1 MLEVKQVSKRYD
13 GGRGVK
19 NIDFSMQ
26 RGEIV
31 GFLGP
36 NGAGKT
42 TTMRMI
48 TGYLYPTEGR
58 ITVDG
63 LSVHD
68 EAKKAKS
75 KIGYLPETP
84 PLYPDL
90 TVEAYLKFVAKL
102 RGVPAREQK
111 VRVAEMVSRLGLSGR
126 EKQSVRHL
134 SKGYKQRL
142 GLAQAI
148 IHKPDLLV
156 LDEPTSGLDPSQ
168 IIEIRSLIRE
178 LGENHTVLLSTH
190 ILQEVGALCDRVLII
205 NRGELVM
212 DGAPDEIGARMEN
225 RFAVSLEV
233 QGERNRVEN
242 VLGEWAA
249 SRGISAEI
257 RGESSPQIAGLHGS
271 QMDVSHLQADTAKH
285 PIDAASHTTERARVE
300 EARGNEKITADTS
313 VEVTG
318 ERTAEMPVEKIAE
331 MPDSDRSAS
340 SLAAPAE
347 AADQRNSASEEAA
360 SLSSAAVSSKVVSS
374 NAVSSEV
381 ASSTALSDVKSTDGK
396 SSAAA
401 SNVASTD
408 VASSEV
414 TAPTA
419 ASSAVSIHSVTVPIG
434 SVRARLTAEGQ
445 EDFRAELF
453 RLLAGADLP
462 ILELHK
468 ENLTLEDVFLK
479 LTEGD
484 EAPLPDSSSTGGE
497 HV

>member
-13 GGRGVK
+13 GGRGVQQ
-19 NIDFSMQ
+19 IDFSMQ

-48 TGYLYPTEGR
+48 TGYLYPTEGT

-68 EAKKAKS
+68 EARRARS

-102 RGVPAREQK
+102 RDVPAREQK
-111 VRVAEMVSRLGLSGR
+111 LRVAEMVSRLGLGGR
-126 EKQSVRHL
+126 ERQSIRHL

-212 DGAPDEIGARMEN
+212 DGAPNEIGARMEN
-225 RFAVSLEV
+225 RFVVSVEV
-233 QGERNRVEN
+233 SGERERVER

-249 SRGISAEI
+249 ERGIVAEI
-257 RGESSPQIAGLHGS
+257 KHGADVHGTAVVADIETNAAKESTEPPEYGNVLGEENSGRAENSARSGEETGTFEH
-271 QMDVSHLQADTAKH
+271 TKN
-285 PIDAASHTTERARVE
+285 DAASAEAGERRGDEQTAEQDEAASPSEPAVQPVVIDSPAAAEISELAVQSGSPDAANE
-300 EARGNEKITADTS
+300 EQAETS
-313 VEVTG
+313 VEAVQVVDLSG
-318 ERTAEMPVEKIAE
+318 EPAQPADPV
-331 MPDSDRSAS
+331 
-340 SLAAPAE
+340 L
-347 AADQRNSASEEAA
+347 
-360 SLSSAAVSSKVVSS
+360 VSPSQ
-374 NAVSSEV
+374 
-381 ASSTALSDVKSTDGK
+381 
-396 SSAAA
+396 
-401 SNVASTD
+401 
-408 VASSEV
+408 
-414 TAPTA
+414 PTA
-419 ASSAVSIHSVTVPIG
+419 G
-434 SVRARLTAEGQ
+434 VRAVLTASGQ
-445 EDFRAELF
+445 EDFRVELF
-453 RLLAGADLP
+453 RLLAEADLP

-468 ENLTLEDVFLK
+468 ENLTLEDVFMK
-479 LTEGD
+479 LTEGEQASVASPVD
-484 EAPLPDSSSTGGE
+484 PTVSMPQSGGE
-497 HV
+497 RA

>member
-13 GGRGVK
+13 GGRGVQ

-48 TGYLYPTEGR
+48 TGYLYPTEGT

-68 EAKKAKS
+68 EARRARA

-111 VRVAEMVSRLGLSGR
+111 LRIAEMVSRLGLNGR

-148 IHKPDLLV
+148 IHQPDLLV

-212 DGAPDEIGARMEN
+212 DGAPDEIGKRMES

-233 QGERNRVEN
+233 RGERRRVER
-242 VLGEWAA
+242 VLGDWASA
-249 SRGISAEI
+249 RGISAEI
-257 RGESSPQIAGLHGS
+257 HR
-271 QMDVSHLQADTAKH
+271 
-285 PIDAASHTTERARVE
+285 DAEGR
-300 EARGNEKITADTS
+300 EAE
-313 VEVTG
+313 
-318 ERTAEMPVEKIAE
+318 PVEAGRVLPQDDNVSAALEPELEQSVPEQTAPDETSSVPRPVQAE
-331 MPDSDRSAS
+331 QPVQSAS
-340 SLAAPAE
+340 VVPA
-347 AADQRNSASEEAA
+347 NSAVPA
-360 SLSSAAVSSKVVSS
+360 
-374 NAVSSEV
+374 
-381 ASSTALSDVKSTDGK
+381 D
-396 SSAAA
+396 
-401 SNVASTD
+401 
-408 VASSEV
+408 
-414 TAPTA
+414 P
-419 ASSAVSIHSVTVPIG
+419 ASSADG
-434 SVRARLTAEGQ
+434 SVRALLTADGH
-445 EDFRAELF
+445 EDFRVELF
-453 RLLAGADLP
+453 RLLAEADLP

-479 LTEGD
+479 LTADNAGSSPVES
-484 EAPLPDSSSTGGE
+484 EAETAAEDFSVEAVSPESPDQTDDGGE
-497 HV
+497 RR

>member
-1 MLEVKQVSKRYD
+1 MLEVKQVSKKYD
-13 GGRGVK
+13 GGRGVQK
-19 NIDFSMQ
+19 IDFSMQ

-48 TGYLYPTEGR
+48 TGYLYPTEGI

-68 EAKKAKS
+68 EARKARS
-75 KIGYLPETP
+75 KIGYLPEMP

-90 TVEAYLKFVAKL
+90 TVDSYLKFVAKL

-111 VRVAEMVSRLGLSGR
+111 LRVAEMVSRLGLNGR
-126 EKQSVRHL
+126 ERQSVRHL

-225 RFAVSLEV
+225 RFAVTLEV
-233 QGERNRVEN
+233 GGERERIET
-242 VLGEWAA
+242 VLGRWAEA
-249 SRGISAEI
+249 RGITAEI
-257 RGESSPQIAGLHGS
+257 RTGPPEAGENP
-271 QMDVSHLQADTAKH
+271 
-285 PIDAASHTTERARVE
+285 
-300 EARGNEKITADTS
+300 
-313 VEVTG
+313 VT
-318 ERTAEMPVEKIAE
+318 
-331 MPDSDRSAS
+331 
-340 SLAAPAE
+340 SLAIDGSE
-347 AADQRNSASEEAA
+347 AN
-360 SLSSAAVSSKVVSS
+360 SSAA
-374 NAVSSEV
+374 
-381 ASSTALSDVKSTDGK
+381 STAAPDQDRVSEKGESIMSSDNTKISTIEKTHSENPESLALSNTQIS
-396 SSAAA
+396 
-401 SNVASTD
+401 
-408 VASSEV
+408 
-414 TAPTA
+414 
-419 ASSAVSIHSVTVPIG
+419 G
-434 SVRARLTAEGQ
+434 SVRALLTAGDQ
-445 EDFRAELF
+445 QDFRVELF
-453 RLLAGADLP
+453 RLLAEADLP

-479 LTEGD
+479 LTSDPAASAAEDSTVADKPVSLNRSDGAASSETTD
-484 EAPLPDSSSTGGE
+484 SPDANSGGE
-497 HV
+497 RE

>member
-13 GGRGVK
+13 GGRGVQ
-19 NIDFSMQ
+19 NIDFSMR

-48 TGYLYPTEGR
+48 TGYLYPTEGI

-68 EAKKAKS
+68 QARKARS
-75 KIGYLPETP
+75 RIGYLPETP

-90 TVEAYLKFVAKL
+90 TVDSYLKFVAKL

-111 VRVAEMVSRLGLSGR
+111 LRVAEMVSRLGLNGR

-225 RFAVSLEV
+225 RFAVTLEV
-233 QGERNRVEN
+233 GGERERIET
-242 VLGEWAA
+242 VLGQWAEA
-249 SRGISAEI
+249 RGIAAEI
-257 RGESSPQIAGLHGS
+257 RTGPLES
-271 QMDVSHLQADTAKH
+271 
-285 PIDAASHTTERARVE
+285 ER
-300 EARGNEKITADTS
+300 N
-313 VEVTG
+313 
-318 ERTAEMPVEKIAE
+318 
-331 MPDSDRSAS
+331 
-340 SLAAPAE
+340 L
-347 AADQRNSASEEAA
+347 
-360 SLSSAAVSSKVVSS
+360 AVSSAIV
-374 NAVSSEV
+374 E
-381 ASSTALSDVKSTDGK
+381 SDTDRP
-396 SSAAA
+396 A
-401 SNVASTD
+401 
-408 VASSEV
+408 ASSEV
-414 TAPTA
+414 PDQDCVSENGEPKA
-419 ASSAVSIHSVTVPIG
+419 ASDDPESSTLEKTGLQSAEGFVSSDRQTHS
-434 SVRARLTAEGQ
+434 SVRALLTAADQ
-445 EDFRAELF
+445 QDFRVELF
-453 RLLAGADLP
+453 RLLADADLP

-479 LTEGD
+479 LTSEPAD
-484 EAPLPDSSSTGGE
+484 LPGKSGGE
-497 HV
+497 RE

>member
-1 MLEVKQVSKRYD
+1 MLEVKQVCKRYD
-13 GGRGVK
+13 GGRGVQ

-48 TGYLYPTEGR
+48 TGYLYPTEGT

-68 EAKKAKS
+68 EARKARS

-102 RGVPAREQK
+102 RDVPTREQK
-111 VRVAEMVSRLGLSGR
+111 LRVAEMVSRLGLTGR
-126 EKQSVRHL
+126 ERQSIRHL

-212 DGAPDEIGARMEN
+212 DGAPGEIGARMEN
-225 RFAVSLEV
+225 RFVVSVEV
-233 QGERNRVEN
+233 RGERERVES
-242 VLGEWAA
+242 VLGDWAKT
-249 SRGISAEI
+249 RGISAEI
-257 RGESSPQIAGLHGS
+257 KAETKEGSAAHGLGTPASLPMEDAQEQTSSITESGHPDNVLVIPVVTDSPAAAE
-271 QMDVSHLQADTAKH
+271 VSELEAQTGTSAEASEDLAK
-285 PIDAASHTTERARVE
+285 PAAEALVAEKTEKAAVQ
-300 EARGNEKITADTS
+300 
-313 VEVTG
+313 
-318 ERTAEMPVEKIAE
+318 P
-331 MPDSDRSAS
+331 
-340 SLAAPAE
+340 AAPASVE
-347 AADQRNSASEEAA
+347 AVQVVDLSAERPQQPLPKQPQAQIPAA
-360 SLSSAAVSSKVVSS
+360 QP
-374 NAVSSEV
+374 
-381 ASSTALSDVKSTDGK
+381 ASG
-396 SSAAA
+396 
-401 SNVASTD
+401 
-408 VASSEV
+408 
-414 TAPTA
+414 
-419 ASSAVSIHSVTVPIG
+419 
-434 SVRARLTAEGQ
+434 VRAVLTASGQ
-445 EDFRAELF
+445 EDFRVELF
-453 RLLAGADLP
+453 RLLAEADLP

-468 ENLTLEDVFLK
+468 ENLTLEDVFIK

-484 EAPLPDSSSTGGE
+484 KTSTAPAEQSSVSGTQSGGE
-497 HV
+497 GQ

>member
-13 GGRGVK
+13 GGRGVHG
-19 NIDFSMQ
+19 IDFSMQ

-48 TGYLYPTEGR
+48 TGYLYPTEGM

-63 LSVHD
+63 LSVHE
-68 EAKKAKS
+68 EARKARS
-75 KIGYLPETP
+75 RIGYLPETP

-90 TVEAYLKFVAKL
+90 TVESYLKFVAKL

-111 VRVAEMVSRLGLSGR
+111 MRTAEMVSRLGLTGR

-168 IIEIRSLIRE
+168 IIEIRGLIRE

-233 QGERNRVEN
+233 RGERERVESA
-242 VLGEWAA
+242 LGEWAEA
-249 SRGISAEI
+249 KGISAEI
-257 RGESSPQIAGLHGS
+257 REGTKPQVADESAAKSAENLRDSG
-271 QMDVSHLQADTAKH
+271 QAAVL
-285 PIDAASHTTERARVE
+285 PDALRE
-300 EARGNEKITADTS
+300 TS
-313 VEVTG
+313 
-318 ERTAEMPVEKIAE
+318 
-331 MPDSDRSAS
+331 
-340 SLAAPAE
+340 AE
-347 AADQRNSASEEAA
+347 AAAEDTDGASPARRAA
-360 SLSSAAVSSKVVSS
+360 SPEASAHAH
-374 NAVSSEV
+374 E
-381 ASSTALSDVKSTDGK
+381 
-396 SSAAA
+396 
-401 SNVASTD
+401 
-408 VASSEV
+408 
-414 TAPTA
+414 
-419 ASSAVSIHSVTVPIG
+419 
-434 SVRARLTAEGQ
+434 SVRALLTAPGQ
-445 EDFRAELF
+445 EDFRIELF
-453 RLLAGADLP
+453 RFLAAADLP

-479 LTEGD
+479 LTEDGGASAE
-484 EAPLPDSSSTGGE
+484 EARSVRKPSASSRERAEEEDAGSPISEPSVSEPADPAQKSPTGGE
-497 HV
+497 RP

>member
-1 MLEVKQVSKRYD
+1 MLEVKQVSKKYD
-13 GGRGVK
+13 GGRGVQQ
-19 NIDFSMQ
+19 IDFAMQ

-48 TGYLYPTEGR
+48 TGYLYPTEGV

-68 EAKKAKS
+68 EARKARS

-90 TVEAYLKFVAKL
+90 TVDSYLKFVAKL

-111 VRVAEMVSRLGLSGR
+111 LRVAEMVSRLGLNGR
-126 EKQSVRHL
+126 ERQSVRHL

-225 RFAVSLEV
+225 RFAVTLEV
-233 QGERNRVEN
+233 GGERERIES
-242 VLGEWAA
+242 VLGKWAEA
-249 SRGISAEI
+249 RGVTAEI
-257 RGESSPQIAGLHGS
+257 RTEPSE
-271 QMDVSHLQADTAKH
+271 AD
-285 PIDAASHTTERARVE
+285 
-300 EARGNEKITADTS
+300 NN
-313 VEVTG
+313 
-318 ERTAEMPVEKIAE
+318 
-331 MPDSDRSAS
+331 
-340 SLAAPAE
+340 LAP
-347 AADQRNSASEEAA
+347 
-360 SLSSAAVSSKVVSS
+360 SSAIGVSDTDSPEGLALS
-374 NAVSSEV
+374 NAKTS
-381 ASSTALSDVKSTDGK
+381 
-396 SSAAA
+396 
-401 SNVASTD
+401 
-408 VASSEV
+408 
-414 TAPTA
+414 
-419 ASSAVSIHSVTVPIG
+419 G
-434 SVRARLTAEGQ
+434 SVRALLTANDQ
-445 EDFRAELF
+445 SDFRVELF
-453 RLLAGADLP
+453 RLLADADLP

-479 LTEGD
+479 LTTEPASAED
-484 EAPLPDSSSTGGE
+484 NSALADKPTSLDPSDAATILQTTESPDANSGGE
-497 HV
+497 RK

>member
-1 MLEVKQVSKRYD
+1 MLEVKQVCKRYD
-13 GGRGVK
+13 GGRGVQ

-48 TGYLYPTEGR
+48 TGYLYPTEGT

-68 EAKKAKS
+68 EARKARS

-102 RGVPAREQK
+102 RDVPAREQK
-111 VRVAEMVSRLGLSGR
+111 LRVAEMVARLGLAGR
-126 EKQSVRHL
+126 ERQSIRHL

-225 RFAVSLEV
+225 RFVV
-233 QGERNRVEN
+233 
-242 VLGEWAA
+242 
-249 SRGISAEI
+249 
-257 RGESSPQIAGLHGS
+257 
-271 QMDVSHLQADTAKH
+271 
-285 PIDAASHTTERARVE
+285 
-300 EARGNEKITADTS
+300 S
-313 VEVTG
+313 VEVRG
-318 ERTAEMPVEKIAE
+318 EHDQVERVLGDWAKTRGIAAEIKSGA
-331 MPDSDRSAS
+331 DLRAS
-340 SLAAPAE
+340 SEPGASAPRRLEASAEHPADEPAAYEQNEPSGSSEAATQPVVSDSPASAE
-347 AADQRNSASEEAA
+347 AAELAAQSGEPSVEAVEVVDLSAEPAQVEEP
-360 SLSSAAVSSKVVSS
+360 
-374 NAVSSEV
+374 
-381 ASSTALSDVKSTDGK
+381 G
-396 SSAAA
+396 
-401 SNVASTD
+401 
-408 VASSEV
+408 
-414 TAPTA
+414 
-419 ASSAVSIHSVTVPIG
+419 ASSASLPQPETG
-434 SVRARLTAEGQ
+434 VRAVLTASGQ
-445 EDFRAELF
+445 EDFRVELF
-453 RLLAGADLP
+453 RLLAEADLP

-468 ENLTLEDVFLK
+468 ENLTLEDVFIK
-479 LTEGD
+479 LTEG
-484 EAPLPDSSSTGGE
+484 EKTSAVNSAANTENDSLSSAQTGGE
-497 HV
+497 GA

>member
-13 GGRGVK
+13 GGRGVQQ
-19 NIDFSMQ
+19 IDFSMQ

-48 TGYLYPTEGR
+48 TGYLYPTEGT

-68 EAKKAKS
+68 EARRARS

-102 RGVPAREQK
+102 RDVPAREQK
-111 VRVAEMVSRLGLSGR
+111 LRVAEMVSRLGLGGR
-126 EKQSVRHL
+126 ERQSIRHL

-212 DGAPDEIGARMEN
+212 DGAPNEIGARMEN
-225 RFAVSLEV
+225 RFVVSVEV
-233 QGERNRVEN
+233 SGEKERVER
-242 VLGEWAA
+242 VLVEWAA
-249 SRGISAEI
+249 ERGIVAEI
-257 RGESSPQIAGLHGS
+257 KHGA
-271 QMDVSHLQADTAKH
+271 DVHGNAVVADTETNAVTDNTE
-285 PIDAASHTTERARVE
+285 PSEPDLQPAVIDSPAAAEISELAVQSGSPDTANE
-300 EARGNEKITADTS
+300 EQAETS
-313 VEVTG
+313 VEAVQVVDLSG
-318 ERTAEMPVEKIAE
+318 EPAQPADPVG
-331 MPDSDRSAS
+331 AS
-340 SLAAPAE
+340 SSISST
-347 AADQRNSASEEAA
+347 RIT
-360 SLSSAAVSSKVVSS
+360 SSAGSPSQ
-374 NAVSSEV
+374 
-381 ASSTALSDVKSTDGK
+381 
-396 SSAAA
+396 
-401 SNVASTD
+401 
-408 VASSEV
+408 
-414 TAPTA
+414 PTA
-419 ASSAVSIHSVTVPIG
+419 G
-434 SVRARLTAEGQ
+434 VRAVLTASGQ
-445 EDFRAELF
+445 EDFRVELF
-453 RLLAGADLP
+453 RLLAEADLP

-468 ENLTLEDVFLK
+468 ENLTLEDVFMK
-479 LTEGD
+479 LTEGEKASD
-484 EAPLPDSSSTGGE
+484 ASAPESDRTLSLPQSGGE
-497 HV
+497 RE

>member
-13 GGRGVK
+13 GGRGVRH
-19 NIDFSMQ
+19 IDFSMQ

-48 TGYLYPTEGR
+48 TGYLYPTEGT

-68 EAKKAKS
+68 EARRARS

-102 RGVPAREQK
+102 RDVPAREQK
-111 VRVAEMVSRLGLSGR
+111 LRVAEMVSRLGLGGR
-126 EKQSVRHL
+126 ERQSIRHL

-212 DGAPDEIGARMEN
+212 DGAPNEIGARMEN
-225 RFAVSLEV
+225 RFVVSVEV
-233 QGERNRVEN
+233 RGERERVER

-249 SRGISAEI
+249 ERGIVAEI
-257 RGESSPQIAGLHGS
+257 KQES
-271 QMDVSHLQADTAKH
+271 DTAKESAERDV
-285 PIDAASHTTERARVE
+285 PTSSEETSDETSAKLEAGSADEALAAAPTVETSEPPSESAVQPVVIDSPAAAEISELAAQSGSADALSEKETE
-300 EARGNEKITADTS
+300 TS
-313 VEVTG
+313 VEAVQVVDLS
-318 ERTAEMPVEKIAE
+318 EEPAQAIE
-331 MPDSDRSAS
+331 PDFSAS
-340 SLAAPAE
+340 SIP
-347 AADQRNSASEEAA
+347 Q
-360 SLSSAAVSSKVVSS
+360 
-374 NAVSSEV
+374 
-381 ASSTALSDVKSTDGK
+381 
-396 SSAAA
+396 
-401 SNVASTD
+401 
-408 VASSEV
+408 
-414 TAPTA
+414 
-419 ASSAVSIHSVTVPIG
+419 PIAG
-434 SVRARLTAEGQ
+434 VRAVLTASGQ
-445 EDFRAELF
+445 EDFRVELF
-453 RLLAGADLP
+453 RLLAEADLP

-468 ENLTLEDVFLK
+468 ENLTLEDVFIK
-479 LTEGD
+479 LTEGEKASAANVGD
-484 EAPLPDSSSTGGE
+484 LAVSPTESGGE
-497 HV
+497 RA